1 MDIHPITE
9 NCRITPEIQNL
20 LSRKRMSLGLSYR
33 MLGEYFHLSWST
45 FRKWECGDS
54 SEMKCR
60 RFHLKTLN
68 SYLNGEHDDRLK
80 SLADPMDDL
89 VSSWKK
95 LPSQVHQCMERITT
109 TYELCQGRPELRRCL
124 VQSIEKASKDALREL
139 LAREA

>member
-1 MDIHPITE
+1 MDFHPITE

-68 SYLNGEHDDRLK
+68 SYLNGEHDDRMPGPSGIAEVSCPGDRE
-80 SLADPMDDL
+80 SL
-89 VSSWKK
+89 
-95 LPSQVHQCMERITT
+95 E
-109 TYELCQGRPELRRCL
+109 GR
-124 VQSIEKASKDALREL
+124 
-139 LAREA
+139 LAGVACP

>member
-1 MDIHPITE
+1 MDFHPITE

-60 RFHLKTLN
+60 RFHPGFPPTHNEMTL
-68 SYLNGEHDDRLK
+68 
-80 SLADPMDDL
+80 
-89 VSSWKK
+89 
-95 LPSQVHQCMERITT
+95 
-109 TYELCQGRPELRRCL
+109 
-124 VQSIEKASKDALREL
+124 
-139 LAREA
+139 